1 LNTHPT
7 ITWNEAGVLRQARW
21 LSESRPSPP
30 AKVMIADDT
39 MKADTAYRNACEGIA
54 MLWKGDYQNARQLLN
69 AMARRVDRKPRKTP
83 KPASSPAEA
92 FHFHRRATAN
102 RARVLGMLL
111 IELEP
116 DHSIKLKRAP
126 DVRKAFE
133 ETLSIDNGSCV
144 ISLRELLGIIGAHEW
159 RKNGIDIPFLN
170 ARIHPHFG
178 VFSPVR
184 KEYITLV
191 ANAPLPSLALALD
204 IGTGTGVIAA
214 VLAQRGVSKIIAT
227 DNDPRAIAC
236 ARENMMR
243 LGFSNQVEVIPAD
256 LFPPVKA
263 PLVVCNPPWVPAR
276 PVTIMERGIYDPDSR
291 MLCTFLKNLP
301 QHLEPGGEGWLIL
314 SDLAELLGLR
324 TRAELTGAFERA
336 GLHILDK
343 IDIAP
348 SHPRTADTSDPLHAA
363 RAMETTSLWRLASLD
378 M

>member
-1 LNTHPT
+1 LITHPT
-7 ITWNEAGVLRQARW
+7 ITWNEAGVERSARW
-21 LSESRPSPP
+21 LSESRPLPP
-30 AKVMIADDT
+30 ARVIIADDT
-39 MKADTAYRNACEGIA
+39 MKADTAYRNACGGIA
-54 MLWKGDYQNARQLLN
+54 MLWKGDYRNARQLLD
-69 AMARRVDRKPRKTP
+69 AMARRVDRKPKKTAIP
-83 KPASSPAEA
+83 TSPAEA

-102 RARVLGMLL
+102 RARILGMLL
-111 IELEP
+111 IEIEQ

-126 DVRKAFE
+126 DVKKAIQE
-133 ETLSIDNGSCV
+133 ALAIDNGSCV

-159 RKNGIDIPFLN
+159 RKNGIEISCLN
-170 ARIHPHFG
+170 ERIHPHYG

-214 VLAQRGVSKIIAT
+214 VLAKRGVSKIIAT
-227 DNDPRAIAC
+227 DTDPRAIAC
-236 ARENMMR
+236 ARENMLR
-243 LGFSNQVEVIPAD
+243 LGFANQVEVIVAD
-256 LFPPVKA
+256 LFPPIKA

-276 PVTIMERGIYDPDSR
+276 PVTIMERGIYDPDNR
-291 MLCTFLKNLP
+291 MLYTFLKHLP
-301 QHLEPGGEGWLIL
+301 RHLEPGGEGWLIL
-314 SDLAELLGLR
+314 SDLAEHLGLR

-336 GLHILDK
+336 GLHIRDK

-363 RAMETTSLWRLASLD
+363 RAMETTSLWRLAALD